1 MSHDEYDYLFKIVTI
16 GDSGA
21 GKSCLL
27 SRFAINEFNE
37 DSKSTIGVEFRSKS
51 IDIGCKRVKLQIW
64 DTAGQERYRAI
75 TNAYYRGALGVILVF
90 DITRTET
97 FRKLEQ
103 WIREIRDNAD
113 HNVKITLVGNKC
125 DLKHLRMVSTG
136 DATTFAESHGMEYIE
151 TSAKDAT
158 NVTQAFTDM
167 VASIKSVIEHRH
179 GDHSKL
185 PSSQASSSQVR
196 ITDTSLI
203 RVGTH
208 TSTKNKVQCC

>member
-1 MSHDEYDYLFKIVTI
+1 MSLDEYDYLFKIVTI

-27 SRFAINEFNE
+27 SRFAINEFDE
-37 DSKSTIGVEFRSKS
+37 TSKTTIGVEFRSKS
-51 IDIGCKRVKLQIW
+51 IDIGGKRVKCQIW

-75 TNAYYRGALGVILVF
+75 TNAYYRGAMGVMLVF

-97 FRKLEQ
+97 FRNLEQ

-113 HNVKITLVGNKC
+113 HNLKITLVGNKC
-125 DLKHLRMVSTG
+125 DLKHLRMISTS
-136 DATTFAESHGMEYIE
+136 DAKAFAESHNMEYIE

-158 NVTQAFTDM
+158 NVLRAFTDM
-167 VASIKSVIEHRH
+167 AASIKSVIEHRH
-179 GDHSKL
+179 GDHGKS
-185 PSSQASSSQVR
+185 SSQAPSPQVR

-208 TSTKNKVQCC
+208 TSTKNKVKCC